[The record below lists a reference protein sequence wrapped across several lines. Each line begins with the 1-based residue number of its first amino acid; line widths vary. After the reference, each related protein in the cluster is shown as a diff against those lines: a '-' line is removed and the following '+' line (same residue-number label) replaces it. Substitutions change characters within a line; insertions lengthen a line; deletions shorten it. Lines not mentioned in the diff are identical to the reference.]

1 MLAAHRGGRYCGRA
15 LADLRSRLEH
25 ALLGR
30 YTVGREVGRGGMAVV
45 YLAHDIRHERDVA
58 LKVLRP
64 ELAVTLG
71 PERFL
76 REILLAAG
84 LAHPHI
90 LPLYDSGDADG
101 HLFYVMPF
109 VTGESL
115 RDRLERDG
123 QLPVAEALT
132 IAREVAD
139 ALDYA
144 HRAGIVHRDIK
155 PENILLQSGHAVV
168 SDFGI
173 ARAISAAGAR
183 RVTATGMTVGTPD
196 YMSPEQQAGSVPVD
210 GRSDIYSLGC
220 VLFEMLGGR
229 PPVGVTPPEGP
240 SAGPAQPR
248 DRLAELATLRPS
260 IPPEVAGVVGQ
271 MLAVLPQDR
280 FQTAAELVDALA
292 APTGVWTPRSV
303 SVRRRRR
310 WGAGIAVALLAAL
323 GILVVPMFTAVE
335 LDQALYAVVPLGHEG
350 EATRTR
356 LNGFHCQSLIY
367 DALATWKGVRSVDLM
382 RVNDAR
388 LQRGRD
394 TSTLDAAVGIAR
406 SVGAGRLIWGR
417 LAQYG
422 DTTVVRAALYDVTRR
437 GAPVRAY
444 TVRLGHDLQD
454 VGPKFNELVDSLLVG
469 GASSRTAAAGAAGT
483 RVLGALL
490 AYLDGDAALAAWDAS
505 DAKRAFLR
513 AVQLDPEYPHANLW
527 LAQVSALLGDS
538 TSSWRS
544 YAGAA
549 ALARDRLSSRD
560 GTLAEA
566 LLALADGRFA
576 QACRRYESL
585 IASDSNSFP
594 AWYGLGE
601 CHRLDQTVI
610 RDSASRS
617 RWRFRTSYQTA
628 LRAYEQA
635 LRVAPSAYFVFR
647 GQAFE
652 RLAGLLYADMSR
664 VRLGYA
670 VERDTAW
677 LAALPSLEGDTL
689 AFVPFPLNDVF
700 GGRPEANPRSQ
711 RAAVERN
718 QRLLRDVALRWVH
731 AFRDSAG
738 AYEALGLVL
747 ETMGELG
754 EPGAATEQS
763 ALLSVRR
770 ARVLAREPLEQLRLG
785 VAETRLAVKAGHFA
799 RARALVDSM
808 LHAHQVPDTSEAL
821 QIAGLAALTGRAH
834 LTARLLA
841 GGRDST
847 FKSVSGIQSIKP
859 LTLASTGLE
868 LWGYAA
874 LGAPRDSITVLAR
887 RVDSLVRI
895 WVAPAQQIV
904 QGDAILDIP
913 RLWAFPLLGTRPI
926 GPDRPEYAHLQML
939 RDLEA
944 GDSTAVRARLMKLR
958 ALRVGRRPGDLAIAR
973 TYGEAKVL
981 LAIGDTTAATQYLDQ
996 SLGAM
1001 ATLGTWLLHD
1011 VQDAAALVRAMVL
1024 RADLA
1029 DRAGDNTT
1037 ARRWATAVVELWR
1050 SADNRELQDTVERM
1064 RELAGRR

>member
-1 MLAAHRGGRYCGRA
+1 
-15 LADLRSRLEH
+15 
-25 ALLGR
+25 
-30 YTVGREVGRGGMAVV
+30 MAVV

-115 RDRLERDG
+115 RDRLERDE

-260 IPPEVAGVVGQ
+260 IPPEVASVVGQ

-303 SVRRRRR
+303 SARRRRR

-323 GILVVPMFTAVE
+323 GILVVPMFTEVE
-335 LDQALYAVVPLGHEG
+335 LDQALYAVVPLGHDGEG
-350 EATRTR
+350 TRSR

-394 TSTLDAAVGIAR
+394 TLTLGAALEIAR

-437 GAPVRAY
+437 GATVRDY

-454 VGPKFNELVDSLLVG
+454 VGLKFNELVDSLLVG
-469 GASSRTAAAGAAGT
+469 GASSRTAAAGATGT

-490 AYLDGDAALAAWDAS
+490 AYLEGDAALAAWDAAQ
-505 DAKRAFLR
+505 AKRAFLR

-538 TSSWRS
+538 TSLWHS

-549 ALARDRLSSRD
+549 ALARERLGSRD
-560 GTLAEA
+560 GALADA
-566 LLALADGRFA
+566 LLDLADGRFA
-576 QACRRYESL
+576 QACGRYDRL
-585 IASDSNSFP
+585 IQSDSNSFP
-594 AWYGLGE
+594 AWFGLGE
-601 CHRLDQTVI
+601 CHRLDQAVV
-610 RDSASRS
+610 RDAASRS
-617 RWRFRTSYQTA
+617 GWRFRTSYETA
-628 LRAYEQA
+628 LRAYSNA

-652 RLAGLLYADMSR
+652 RLGKLLFTEPSQLR
-664 VRLGYA
+664 WGHA
-670 VERDTAW
+670 VELDTLEFRAF
-677 LAALPSLEGDTL
+677 PSLEGDSL
-689 AFVPFPLNDVF
+689 AFVPYLRNDVL
-700 GGRPEANPRSQ
+700 GGRPQANPPGHT
-711 RAAVERN
+711 AAVERN
-718 QRLLRDVALRWVH
+718 RHLLRDITVRWVA
-731 AFRDSAG
+731 AFSDSAG
-738 AYEALGLVL
+738 PHEALGLVL
-747 ETMGELG
+747 ETMGEPG
-754 EPGAATEQS
+754 EGGATAQS
-763 ALLSVRR
+763 ALLSVRH
-770 ARVLAREPLEQLRLG
+770 ARTLASEPREQLRLAI
-785 VAETRLAVKAGHFA
+785 AETRLAVKTNRFV
-799 RARALVDSM
+799 RARALADSI
-808 LHAHQVPDTSEAL
+808 LHAYPKPDTIEAV
-821 QIAGLAALTGRAH
+821 QIAGLAALLGRAH
-834 LTARLLA
+834 LTAWLFA
-841 GGRDST
+841 EGGRDSAFT
-847 FKSVSGIQSIKP
+847 SFSGLQSIQP
-859 LTLASTGLE
+859 LALARTGLG

-874 LGAPRDSITVLAR
+874 LGAPRDSIATLAR
-887 RVDSLVRI
+887 RVDSLVKI
-895 WVAPAQQIV
+895 WVAPARRTV
-904 QGDAILDIP
+904 VTDALLDHP
-913 RLWAFPLLGTRPI
+913 RMWAFPLLGARPVQRR
-926 GPDRPEYAHLQML
+926 RPGFGHVQML
-939 RDLEA
+939 YDLEA
-944 GDSTAVRARLMKLR
+944 GDTTAIRERLTRVR
-958 ALRVGRRPGDLAIAR
+958 ALRIGLRTGDVAMTITYEEAR
-973 TYGEAKVL
+973 VL
-981 LAIGDTTAATQYLDQ
+981 LAIGDTAAAVVLLDQ
-996 SLGAM
+996 SIGAP
-1001 ATLGTWLLHD
+1001 ATLGTHVLD
-1011 VQDAAALVRAMVL
+1011 MAQAAALVRSMIL
-1024 RADLA
+1024 RAQLA
-1029 DRAGDNTT
+1029 ERAGDEPM
-1037 ARRWATAVVELWR
+1037 ARRWAAAVVELW
-1050 SADNRELQDTVERM
+1050 SDTDNAELRDTVERM
-1064 RELAGRR
+1064 RHIAGR